1 MREVVIDTE
10 TTGLDPDEGHR
21 VVELGG
27 LELVNH
33 LPTGRIFHRYLDPER
48 DVPLEAFKIHGLSRE
63 FLAGKPRF
71 ADIAADFESFVG
83 QDRVVMHNASF
94 DLKFINAEL
103 ARCGRPVLGP
113 ARAVDTL
120 ELARR
125 RFPGAQISLDALCR
139 RFGIDLSERERHSAL
154 LDCRLL
160 AAVYLELV
168 GGREPALA
176 FREAKA
182 AGPAQA
188 HKAPPR
194 PRPLPPRLSEAERRA
209 HEAFLDS
216 LPAPALWRSLGS
228 GG

>member
-48 DVPLEAFKIHGLSRE
+48 DMPVEAFKIHGLTRE
-63 FLAGKPRF
+63 FLTGKARF
-71 ADIAADFESFVG
+71 AEIATDFESFIG
-83 QDRVVMHNASF
+83 ADRIVMHNASF
-94 DLKFINAEL
+94 DLKFLNAEL
-103 ARCGRPVLGP
+103 ARCGRPLLAP

-168 GGREPALA
+168 GGREPALS
-176 FREAKA
+176 FREAKGA
-182 AGPAQA
+182 SLSQAQSAPQRPNALPA
-188 HKAPPR
+188 
-194 PRPLPPRLSEAERRA
+194 RLSEAERQA

-216 LPAPALWRSLGS
+216 LPASALWRSLPS
-228 GG
+228 GR